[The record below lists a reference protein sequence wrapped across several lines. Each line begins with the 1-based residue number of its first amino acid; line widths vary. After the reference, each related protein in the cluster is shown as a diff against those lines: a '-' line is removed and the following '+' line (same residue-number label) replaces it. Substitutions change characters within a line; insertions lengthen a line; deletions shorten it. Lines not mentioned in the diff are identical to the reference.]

1 MVEALFEVGPNEYHA
16 TGEPVP
22 ITWPTLYAYAQG
34 TGDLS
39 EPWEYRAVIAMSR
52 AYLMGL
58 DRGKNIMCSPPGEW
72 DEAKKQG

>member
-1 MVEALFEVGPNEYHA
+1 MGPNEYHA
-16 TGEPVP
+16 TGEPIP

-52 AYLMGL
+52 AYLDGL
-58 DRGKNIMCSPPGEW
+58 TRGKDVMCMPPSEW
-72 DEAKKQG
+72 GKD